1 MKALTTRQPWA
12 WAIVMGF
19 KPLENRSRPFN
30 HRGPLLIHASLAE
43 ETHMVE
49 DMLFLAARQTGTDV
63 ALLRNAYRQQAHKG
77 AILGAVTVKGCV
89 TWHASEWFFGPHALV
104 LERPSRARRPVPCRG
119 ALGLWQVPADVMAA
133 LEIPG
138 YVEAVR

>member
-30 HRGPLLIHASLAE
+30 HRGPLLIHSSLAE

-49 DMLFLAARQTGTDV
+49 DMLAIAA
-63 ALLRNAYRQQAHKG
+63 
-77 AILGAVTVKGCV
+77 
-89 TWHASEWFFGPHALV
+89 ALV
-104 LERPSRARRPVPCRG
+104 LERPQRAYNPVHCRG
-119 ALGLWQVPADVMAA
+119 KLGLWQPPADVLAQ
-133 LEIPG
+133 LDIPD
-138 YVEAVR
+138 YVEASR